1 MANRKDELLKLIA
14 ESNFPNSKIELL
26 KLIAESNFPDSMTE
40 LLKRLAESNFPD
52 LPEEFFE
59 WLRRRWKGKRGVS
72 PAEWS
77 LHKWVEEFKKWQ
89 REKEGSS
96 K

>member
-1 MANRKDELLKLIA
+1 MAG
-14 ESNFPNSKIELL
+14 
-26 KLIAESNFPDSMTE
+26 E

-96 K
+96 SERATGRSI